1 MNQRKVMFTIRDL
14 KLSKEI
20 WNTNDL
26 WKEGVVK
33 LNKIKSLLIYR
44 EVRRDYN
51 YKVLIKRVNRIIPH
65 NQIKPWLIYR
75 EVCRDMNYKWF
86 IKIANREI
94 LS

>member
-1 MNQRKVMFTIRDL
+1 MFT

-33 LNKIKSLLIYR
+33 LNRIKPLLIYR

-51 YKVLIKRVNRIIPH
+51 YKELIKRVNRIITH

-75 EVCRDMNYKWF
+75 EVCWDKNYKGF
-86 IKIANREI
+86 IKIINREI
-94 LS
+94 PS

>member
-1 MNQRKVMFTIRDL
+1 MNQRKVMFT

-20 WNTNDL
+20 WNTNDW

-33 LNKIKSLLIYR
+33 LNRIKPLLIYR

-51 YKVLIKRVNRIIPH
+51 YKVLIKRVNRIITH
-65 NQIKPWLIYR
+65 NQIKLWLIYR
-75 EVCRDMNYKWF
+75 EVWRDKNYKGF
-86 IKIANREI
+86 IKIVNREI